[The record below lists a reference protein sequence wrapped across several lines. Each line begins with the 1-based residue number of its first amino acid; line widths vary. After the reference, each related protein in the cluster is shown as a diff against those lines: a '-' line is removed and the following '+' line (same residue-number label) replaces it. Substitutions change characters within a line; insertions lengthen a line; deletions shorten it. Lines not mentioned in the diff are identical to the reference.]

1 MGLKL
6 NAISINF
13 PDKCWSVIKVIDRYK
28 RPRHVAERKSRRKFQ
43 SLILNHFKEKL
54 SLAVVPYPD
63 ATLNHGSCTL
73 TILP

>member
-6 NAISINF
+6 DAISINF
-13 PDKCWSVIKVIDRYK
+13 PDKCWLVIKVIDRYI
-28 RPRHVAERKSRRKFQ
+28 RPRHVAERKSCKRFQ
-43 SLILNHFKEKL
+43 LLVLHHFKEKL

-63 ATLNHGSCTL
+63 ARLNHGSRTL